1 MLTFDCFSFDVIAN
15 AVKQSEPVGSRQ
27 QSADNHPQRPRQ
39 MALFRNDNTMDKLA
53 QFAVLTTRLNH
64 QGAAFM
70 LRPDSEISGFSIT
83 WVKVMVL

>member
-1 MLTFDCFSFDVIAN
+1 
-15 AVKQSEPVGSRQ
+15 VKQSKPMGSSL
-27 QSADNHPQRPRQ
+27 QSADNYPQQPRQ
-39 MALFRNDNTMDKLA
+39 VGSFRIDNTMDKLA

>member
-1 MLTFDCFSFDVIAN
+1 MLTYYCFSFDVIAN
-15 AVKQSEPVGSRQ
+15 AVKQSEPVGSSL
-27 QSADNHPQRPRQ
+27 QSADNYPQRPGQ
-39 MALFRNDNTMDKLA
+39 MATFRNDNTLDQLA